1 MTMLADIPLKKI
13 DDSDASLADYAGQ
26 VLLVVNVASR
36 CGLTPQYAGLEALY
50 RRYHDEGFAVLGF
63 PSNDFR
69 GQEPGTNVEIAE
81 FCRTEYDVGFPMFGK
96 IAVTGEEQHP
106 LYAALTEAA
115 PVATGG
121 DTMRERLQGYGID
134 VAPPPEVLWNFEKFL
149 VGRDGRVVERFTPDT
164 PPDDERLT
172 RAIERELFA
181 SE

>member
-1 MTMLADIPLKKI
+1 MTSLAEIPLTTI
-13 DDSDASLADYAGQ
+13 DGSEASLADYAGQ

-50 RRYHDEGFAVLGF
+50 RRYHDEGFVVLGF

-69 GQEPGTNVEIAE
+69 GQEPGTNVEIAD
-81 FCRTEYDVGFPMFGK
+81 FCRTNYDIGFPMFGK
-96 IAVTGEEQHP
+96 IAVVGEDRHP

-115 PVATGG
+115 PMATGG
-121 DTMRERLQGYGID
+121 EAMRERLSAHGID
-134 VAPPPEVLWNFEKFL
+134 VAPAPDILWNFEKFL
-149 VGRDGRVVERFTPDT
+149 IGRDGSVVERFPPDT
-164 PPDDERLT
+164 PPEDERLT